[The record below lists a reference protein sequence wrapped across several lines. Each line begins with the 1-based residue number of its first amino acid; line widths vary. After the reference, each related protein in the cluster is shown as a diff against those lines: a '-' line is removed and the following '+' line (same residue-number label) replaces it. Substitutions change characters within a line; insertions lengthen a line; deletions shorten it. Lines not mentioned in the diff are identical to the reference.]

1 MTKFWPV
8 LGIFLLWSLFALF
21 IHEYIGN
28 SLLGDCA
35 VSHTT
40 TENSIA
46 NENSIATK
54 EPTEAIPIASI
65 TENDLEYGFVVKAAD
80 GNSVFNFK
88 NGFEISSLNGSV
100 TMPSTLAGLKDSVY
114 NYLNNNQDKEL
125 IIAVKYLA
133 SEANINGIHLG
144 RLREGTLKKI
154 FIDAG
159 INPNKITTKV
169 VESTYDYNTTN
180 HYYDAI
186 SLQFNTIRNERIA
199 EVEKSIA
206 NKTLYS
212 NFAVKDFLPDRE
224 LVAYT
229 IELKKYLK
237 KYPNKKVYLEG
248 HTDSVGT
255 NNYAFG
261 LDRANNVKDYFISQ
275 DISASIIKASSR
287 GEDEPIADNYSERG
301 RAKNRRIEITIK

>member
-8 LGIFLLWSLFALF
+8 LGVFLLWSLFALI

-40 TENSIA
+40 TENI
-46 NENSIATK
+46 IATK
-54 EPTEAIPIASI
+54 ELTEAIPIASLP
-65 TENDLEYGFVVKAAD
+65 ENNLEYKFVVKAAD
-80 GNSVFNFK
+80 GTSVFNFIK
-88 NGFEISSLNGSV
+88 GFEISSLNGSV

-125 IIAVKYLA
+125 QIAVKYLA

-154 FIDAG
+154 FIDGG
-159 INPNKITTKV
+159 INPNKITTKI

-186 SLQFNTIRNERIA
+186 SLRFITIRNERIA

-206 NKTLYS
+206 NKILYS

-237 KYPNKKVYLEG
+237 KYPNKKVYLVG

-255 NNYAFG
+255 NNYVFG

-275 DISASIIKASSR
+275 DISASIIEATSR